1 MGLPLRPPWPSVPL
15 ISASSAPA
23 CGADLPLCPRTASQ
37 RRPAGRSAC
46 CPPITD
52 RYPIGAGAGS
62 VPCAETSR
70 RDAVGAHGR
79 GQRTG
84 RRGAM
89 ASSAS
94 SVVRA
99 TVRAVSKRK
108 IQATRAALTLT
119 PSAVQKIKEL
129 LKDKPEHVGV
139 KVGVRTRGC
148 NGLSYTLEYTKS
160 KGDSDEEV
168 VQDGVRVFIEK
179 KAQLTLLGTEMDYV
193 EDKLSSE
200 FVFNNPN
207 IKGTCGCGES
217 FNI

>member
-1 MGLPLRPPWPSVPL
+1 MINSL
-15 ISASSAPA
+15 
-23 CGADLPLCPRTASQ
+23 TASAIIADASG
-37 RRPAGRSAC
+37 AGRTFFCTPQPDKLLVAFPVSHGRQ
-46 CPPITD
+46 TK
-52 RYPIGAGAGS
+52 
-62 VPCAETSR
+62 
-70 RDAVGAHGR
+70 DAVCRRAFGIFRVKGR
-79 GQRTG
+79 KRRTPNRPQG
-84 RRGAM
+84 CGELCWAWGPPCR
-89 ASSAS
+89 
-94 SVVRA
+94 
-99 TVRAVSKRK
+99 
-108 IQATRAALTLT
+108 T
-119 PSAVQKIKEL
+119 PSAVNKIKQL
-129 LKDKPEHVGV
+129 LKDKPEHVGL

-148 NGLSYTLEYTKS
+148 NGLSYTLEYTKT

>member
-1 MGLPLRPPWPSVPL
+1 MTSHSGRHDTGGKVER
-15 ISASSAPA
+15 AA
-23 CGADLPLCPRTASQ
+23 C
-37 RRPAGRSAC
+37 
-46 CPPITD
+46 
-52 RYPIGAGAGS
+52 
-62 VPCAETSR
+62 
-70 RDAVGAHGR
+70 AHGQR
-79 GQRTG
+79 ERTG
-84 RRGAM
+84 LRGGM
-89 ASSAS
+89 AS

-119 PSAVQKIKEL
+119 PSAVHKIKQL
-129 LKDKPEHVGV
+129 LKDKPDHVGV

-148 NGLSYTLEYTKS
+148 NGLSYTLDYTKT